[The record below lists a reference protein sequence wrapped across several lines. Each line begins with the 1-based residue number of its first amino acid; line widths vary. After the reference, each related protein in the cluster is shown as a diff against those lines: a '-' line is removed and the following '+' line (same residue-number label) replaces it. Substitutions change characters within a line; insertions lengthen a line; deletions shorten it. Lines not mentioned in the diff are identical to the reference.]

1 MVWKYAYFLLP
12 LQHKTKYSFV
22 VRELRYILLLLVI
35 GLYASWQRSD
45 MHAQAAATCPSAS
58 ESCMPSVLHN
68 TLEDYAKR
76 LQLQYDC
83 TDALPS
89 YQLSTRS
96 EDNRLRTRR
105 QERVSSSW
113 QVRAHVQD
121 LQAAL
126 RYEANSVAHN
136 INRIVAISSMMPLSL
151 PTEQISFPFHSFW

>member
-1 MVWKYAYFLLP
+1 M
-12 LQHKTKYSFV
+12 
-22 VRELRYILLLLVI
+22 RELRYILLLLVV
-35 GLYASWQRSD
+35 GLYASVQRSD
-45 MHAQAAATCPSAS
+45 MPMPATAACPSAS
-58 ESCMPSVLHN
+58 ESSMPSALHN

-113 QVRAHVQD
+113 QVRAHVED
-121 LQAAL
+121 LHAVL
-126 RYEANSVAHN
+126 RHEANSIAHN
-136 INRIVAISSMMPLSL
+136 INRIVARSRMTPLSL
-151 PTEQISFPFHSFW
+151 PKEHISSPFHSFW